1 MDWGGPIEVD
11 DVAADDPADEDCPA
25 TEPVCTFEDCCP
37 ADDPNDCCV
46 AGEPESCCPADAGTF
61 LAASAAAAAA
71 AAAATLAGVFGILGS

>member
-11 DVAADDPADEDCPA
+11 DVAADDPADEDCCPA

-37 ADDPNDCCV
+37 